1 MRLSIQSLV
10 VSSFA
15 LVAVSACTKPAAPAP
30 ELTSNSASNTPAP
43 AVNAAPAPV
52 ANTAPAAAAP
62 SADMNLVTET
72 VYFEF
77 DSSKLTSTAQ
87 DSLRKL
93 AGLVK
98 SNAGVKIQV
107 EGHCDERGSN
117 EYNLALG
124 ERRARSIQEFMISE
138 GLTAADLSTISY
150 GEERPAAN
158 GSSES
163 VWAKN
168 RRGEFKRM

>member
-30 ELTSNSASNTPAP
+30 ELTNNSASNTPAP
-43 AVNAAPAPV
+43 VVNAAPAPV
-52 ANTAPAAAAP
+52 TNTAPAATP
-62 SADMNLVTET
+62 GADMNLVTET

-77 DSSKLTSTAQ
+77 DSSTLTSTAQ

-93 AGLVK
+93 SGLVK

-124 ERRARSIQEFMISE
+124 ERRARSIQEFMTSE